1 MWINDDEIIN
11 KHPKCIGSEKERE
24 RDKKRETRMHRLA
37 PRDRLC
43 SWNMGMI
50 SQVNHIQAVLVQV
63 SNTQQIK
70 LMKRYTSGVKKGPI
84 SINVGKKMR
93 TQWFRIVVLP
103 STIC

>member
-1 MWINDDEIIN
+1 MHREW
-11 KHPKCIGSEKERE
+11 ERE
-24 RDKKRETRMHRLA
+24 REIKKETRMHRLA

-70 LMKRYTSGVKKGPI
+70 LMKRYTSGVKKRANLDKRWEKNAD
-84 SINVGKKMR
+84 SMV
-93 TQWFRIVVLP
+93 
-103 STIC
+103 

>member
-1 MWINDDEIIN
+1 
-11 KHPKCIGSEKERE
+11 
-24 RDKKRETRMHRLA
+24 MHRLA

-70 LMKRYTSGVKKGPI
+70 LMKRYTSGVFWANLDKRWEKNAD
-84 SINVGKKMR
+84 SMV
-93 TQWFRIVVLP
+93 
-103 STIC
+103 